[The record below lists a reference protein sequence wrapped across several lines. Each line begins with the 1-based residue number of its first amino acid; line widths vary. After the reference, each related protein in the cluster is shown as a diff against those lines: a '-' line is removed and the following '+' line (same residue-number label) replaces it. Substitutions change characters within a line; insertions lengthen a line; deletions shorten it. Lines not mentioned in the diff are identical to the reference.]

1 MGGEKVNGIRRSLC
15 FIAIASVL
23 TISASAG
30 TTPYYS
36 YNDSEWSTELASPDT
51 FVPDLVKTGEEIGV
65 GHLKEPTDLCIDRL
79 GQVYVLD
86 KTGGRVL
93 VLDGELELVTIIDR
107 FTLDGAEYL
116 LKEPEGL
123 FVAQD
128 GMLYIADT
136 GNGRALRVTPEG
148 EITQTYEKP
157 ETEAYTADGFA
168 PIKLAADG
176 DGMVYIVGRSV
187 YQGIMLYTPDGVF
200 ESFYGSPPVQVTV
213 KMLLDRLWKSILS
226 EEIRS
231 KMARYVPVE
240 FSNLSIDDKGF
251 IYTCTYY
258 TNNTEEQL
266 RKLNYLG
273 DNVYPF
279 TGNFGEAENGYGR
292 TTTEYT
298 NFVDVAIED
307 DCILYGLD
315 STRGRVYGYNQE
327 GDRLFSFGTRG
338 DLQGAFRRATAMA
351 VHDGNVYVLDF
362 DKGSITKFVPTAY
375 GSLIKEAVRLHADGL
390 YQEAMEPWE
399 QVLEYNCNFEMAYVG
414 MGDAMLKLGNYK
426 EAVSY
431 FRLGQDRERESKAFY
446 YYRSELLRENI
457 YLVIA
462 VVLLLAVALTAL
474 TSRKVIG
481 KIRAGWRERGGKRK

>member
-1 MGGEKVNGIRRSLC
+1 MT
-15 FIAIASVL
+15 A
-23 TISASAG
+23 ASAG

-176 DGMVYIVGRSV
+176 DGMVYIVPAAGYYSD
-187 YQGIMLYTPDGVF
+187 YYDAIKQTLQPMKIIEPD
-200 ESFYGSPPVQVTV
+200 
-213 KMLLDRLWKSILS
+213 L
-226 EEIRS
+226 
-231 KMARYVPVE
+231 
-240 FSNLSIDDKGF
+240 
-251 IYTCTYY
+251 
-258 TNNTEEQL
+258 
-266 RKLNYLG
+266 KLNAYL
-273 DNVYPF
+273 
-279 TGNFGEAENGYGR
+279 
-292 TTTEYT
+292 
-298 NFVDVAIED
+298 
-307 DCILYGLD
+307 
-315 STRGRVYGYNQE
+315 
-327 GDRLFSFGTRG
+327 
-338 DLQGAFRRATAMA
+338 
-351 VHDGNVYVLDF
+351 
-362 DKGSITKFVPTAY
+362 
-375 GSLIKEAVRLHADGL
+375 
-390 YQEAMEPWE
+390 
-399 QVLEYNCNFEMAYVG
+399 
-414 MGDAMLKLGNYK
+414 
-426 EAVSY
+426 
-431 FRLGQDRERESKAFY
+431 RERYAEFLEINEK
-446 YYRSELLRENI
+446 
-457 YLVIA
+457 
-462 VVLLLAVALTAL
+462 LA
-474 TSRKVIG
+474 K
-481 KIRAGWRERGGKRK
+481 